1 MITAMAKTWKKL
13 GNLQSSQRLHDV
25 SKSGCMIKL
34 FHENR
39 WLQSTDLCFPFIFF
53 TEIYWDYIMNT
64 QMYKE
69 NTDLAYFRKS
79 ILFGKHNGSM
89 RNTEETQ
96 IVVTR
101 SMYQGLCVQYQLW
114 AANKKTEIKVKN
126 SYSTRIF
133 AILKIFICNLIF
145 LINNTIF
152 KTYNIQYFIFI
163 PENIISYFQ

>member
-1 MITAMAKTWKKL
+1 
-13 GNLQSSQRLHDV
+13 
-25 SKSGCMIKL
+25 
-34 FHENR
+34 
-39 WLQSTDLCFPFIFF
+39 
-53 TEIYWDYIMNT
+53 MNT
-64 QMYKE
+64 QMYKV

-89 RNTEETQ
+89 RNTEDTQ

-101 SMYQGLCVQYQLW
+101 SMYQGLCVQYQLL

-152 KTYNIQYFIFI
+152 KTYNNQYFIFI

>member
-1 MITAMAKTWKKL
+1 
-13 GNLQSSQRLHDV
+13 
-25 SKSGCMIKL
+25 
-34 FHENR
+34 
-39 WLQSTDLCFPFIFF
+39 
-53 TEIYWDYIMNT
+53 
-64 QMYKE
+64 MYKE

-89 RNTEETQ
+89 RNTEDTQ

-126 SYSTRIF
+126 SHSIKKIV
-133 AILKIFICNLIF
+133 ILKIFICNLIF

-152 KTYNIQYFIFI
+152 KTYNNQYFIFI
-163 PENIISYFQ
+163 P